1 MTGHGQKKN
10 RKAEELIVALL
21 SSDSITAAAQAV
33 KISEK
38 TALRWMADADF
49 QRDYRA
55 ARRSVVEQSLAAIQ
69 AITGEAVQTLRRN
82 LNCGRPSVEV
92 AAALGLMD
100 RATKGVELADFDE
113 RLADLETR
121 LNAQAKGKV

>member
-21 SSDSITAAAQAV
+21 SSDSIAAAAQAV
-33 KISEK
+33 KISQK
-38 TALRWMADADF
+38 TAIRWLADADF

-100 RATKGVELADFDE
+100 RATKGVELADFDD
-113 RLADLETR
+113 RLAALESRFTE
-121 LNAQAKGKV
+121 QGKR